1 MLIGIYNR
9 IQTQEFRAG
18 VDHVTQ
24 VMKVEQTVVG
34 KKPVSVYMYL
44 CPREV
49 SIIVY
54 MCMCP

>member
-44 CPREV
+44 CPMEV
-49 SIIVY
+49 SIFV
-54 MCMCP
+54 

>member
-9 IQTQEFRAG
+9 IQVQEFRAG

-34 KKPVSVYMYL
+34 KKPVSRSQTVKK
-44 CPREV
+44 PV
-49 SIIVY
+49 K
-54 MCMCP
+54 